1 MTIKKFMTMDLMVL
15 SIMAI
20 VVDTIGYFASRSELV
35 FFYISLSIPIMLIA
49 YIRWGYKALVI
60 NGVVVVLHLILYG
73 TSDLIA
79 TMLYALSLMSI
90 GVALVWFKF
99 VPKNAIKHEVL
110 LITLYFL
117 SAYTLLFFIQAL
129 AQYSIGLE
137 VQWVTLFI
145 RHMVNVVLGWVILMI
160 ASRQED
166 FMVDMKK
173 YLLKQIEDRKDEGL
187 EK

>member
-15 SIMAI
+15 SIIAI
-20 VVDTIGYFASRSELV
+20 IVDIIGYFASRSELV

-49 YIRWGYKALVI
+49 YIRWGSKALVI
-60 NGVVVVLHLILYG
+60 NGVVVILHLILYG
-73 TSDLIA
+73 TSDILA
-79 TMLYALSLMSI
+79 TMLYSLSLISV
-90 GVALVWFKF
+90 GLALLWFKF
-99 VPKNAIKHEVL
+99 VPRNQIKHEVL

-117 SAYTLLFFIQAL
+117 SAYTLLFLIQAL
-129 AQYSIGLE
+129 AQYSIGFE
-137 VQWVTLFI
+137 VQWVTLLF
-145 RHMVNVVLGWVILMI
+145 RHMVNVILGWVILMI

-166 FMVDMKK
+166 FMVDMNH